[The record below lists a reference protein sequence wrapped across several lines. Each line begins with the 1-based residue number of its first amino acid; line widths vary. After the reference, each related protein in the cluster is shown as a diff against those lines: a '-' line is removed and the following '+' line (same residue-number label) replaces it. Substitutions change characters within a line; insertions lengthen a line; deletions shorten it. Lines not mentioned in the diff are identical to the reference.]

1 MAEVAGS
8 LPCLMPLFDAPLPSL
23 GTLPIATND
32 LLAMVALRSPNSVII
47 ADPQGLALWVNESF
61 IRLTGYEAH
70 EIIGR
75 KPGSLL
81 QCPESD
87 PTAKRELSEA
97 VHAGRAFTSQIIN
110 RRKDGSRYWVNLS
123 GQPIHDTG
131 GRLVA
136 FIGIANN
143 ITERIEREAALA
155 RSETMLNEA
164 QRIARIGAWDYELG
178 TQALRW
184 SAETFRIHGLPVT
197 QTVNVDR
204 AINAY
209 IELHRPIVE
218 AAFLQ
223 CLSMGVP
230 FDVEMQLT
238 QADGRIIWVRS
249 IGHAETSEG
258 RIVRVS
264 GTVQDID
271 DRKRTELEVTHLLA
285 RMSLA
290 AKAAG
295 IGIWEHDFRANK
307 LIWDDAMFSIHGI
320 RREEFNHDPSFL
332 HGLVL
337 PEDRPVLDQLGS
349 AAPANQNEFDIEYR
363 IRPPP
368 GDIRYI
374 RNCGRITRDPD
385 GVILRSYGVNFDV
398 TSERVSMLAMLA
410 SEDSL
415 RRTNASLQATNEE
428 ANRLARAA
436 EAANQAKSAFLATIS
451 HEIRTPL
458 NGVIG
463 MTNVLADTPLTPDQ
477 RDYLRTIKLSGE
489 TLLTLINDTLDYSKI
504 EAGRVELEHLPFD
517 VITCVEE
524 SIDLISGRATEK
536 GLKISLRAG
545 SSVPR
550 MIVGDASR
558 LRQILVNLLGNAV
571 KFTERGTVAVAV
583 DAHVIAAEG
592 CVLRF
597 SVCDT
602 GIGIPKEKL
611 ASLFQRFSQLDSSVT
626 RTHGGTGLGLAI
638 SKGLAEAMGGTIGV
652 TSEPEAGSVF
662 TLTLPAA
669 VAPASITPVNP
680 APPVHHDR
688 PGEVM
693 PLTILMAEDN
703 SVNQRVAQ
711 LTLQRLGYGIEIV
724 SDGGEAIEALQRRDF
739 DVILMDVQMPVMDG
753 LTATRQIRS
762 RPEWKK
768 RPWIIALTAGAFKED
783 RAHALDAGM
792 NDFLSKPIRIDL
804 LKEALARAYHKINR
818 R

>member
-1 MAEVAGS
+1 
-8 LPCLMPLFDAPLPSL
+8 
-23 GTLPIATND
+23 
-32 LLAMVALRSPNSVII
+32 MVALRTPNAVII
-47 ADPQGLALWVNESF
+47 ADPQGIALWANESF
-61 IRLTGYEAH
+61 TRLTGYEDH

-87 PTAKRELSEA
+87 PLAKRKISEA
-97 VHAGRAFTSQIIN
+97 VHAGCAFSSQIIN
-110 RRKDGSRYWVNLS
+110 QRKDGSRYWVNLV
-123 GQPIHDTG
+123 GQPIHDTNG
-131 GRLVA
+131 QLVA
-136 FIGIANN
+136 FMGIAND
-143 ITERIEREAALA
+143 ITERLEHEAALA
-155 RSETMLNEA
+155 RSESMLNEA
-164 QRIARIGAWDYELG
+164 QRIAHIGAWDYEPS
-178 TQALRW
+178 TQTLRW
-184 SAETFRIHGLPVT
+184 SAETFRIHGLPLT
-197 QTVNVDR
+197 PTVNVDK
-204 AINAY
+204 AIAAY
-209 IELHRPIVE
+209 VETHRPIIE

-223 CLSMGVP
+223 CITMGLP
-230 FDVEMQLT
+230 FDVELQLT

-249 IGHAETSEG
+249 IGYAETNQG

-264 GTVQDID
+264 GTIQDID
-271 DRKRTELEVTHLLA
+271 ERKCAELEVTHLLA

-295 IGIWEHDFRANK
+295 IGIWEHDFASNK
-307 LIWDDAMFSIHGI
+307 LIWDDAMLSIHGI
-320 RREEFNHDPSFL
+320 RREEFNHDPAFL
-332 HGLVL
+332 RQWVLV
-337 PEDRPVLDQLGS
+337 EDQPMLDRLGS

-363 IRPPP
+363 IRPPS
-368 GDIRYI
+368 GGIRYI

-415 RRTNASLQATNEE
+415 RQANASLQATIEE

-436 EAANQAKSAFLATIS
+436 EAATQAKSAFLATIS

-489 TLLTLINDTLDYSKI
+489 TLLALINDTLDYSKI
-504 EAGRVELEHLPFD
+504 EAGRVELERHPFD

-536 GLKISLRAG
+536 ELKINLRVSPG
-545 SSVPR
+545 VPR

-571 KFTERGTVAVAV
+571 KFTERGTVAVVV
-583 DAHVIAAEG
+583 DAQEITAEG
-592 CVLRF
+592 CSLRF
-597 SVCDT
+597 SVSDT
-602 GIGIPKEKL
+602 GIGIPNEKL
-611 ASLFQRFSQLDSSVT
+611 AALFQRFSQLDTSVT

-638 SKGLAEAMGGTIGV
+638 SKGLAEIMGGTIGV
-652 TSEPEAGSVF
+652 KSDAGVGSVF
-662 TLTLPAA
+662 TLTLPVV

-680 APPVHHDR
+680 VTPVHHDR
-688 PGEVM
+688 PGDSM

-703 SVNQRVAQ
+703 SVNQRVAR
-711 LTLQRLGYGIEIV
+711 LTLQRLGYEIEIV
-724 SDGGEAIEALQRRDF
+724 VDGGEAIQALQRRDF
-739 DVILMDVQMPVMDG
+739 DVILMDVQMPIMDG
-753 LTATRQIRS
+753 LTATRRIRA
-762 RPEWKK
+762 RPEWQE

-783 RAHALDAGM
+783 RVHALDAGM
-792 NDFLSKPIRIDL
+792 DDFLSKPIRIDL

-818 R
+818 S